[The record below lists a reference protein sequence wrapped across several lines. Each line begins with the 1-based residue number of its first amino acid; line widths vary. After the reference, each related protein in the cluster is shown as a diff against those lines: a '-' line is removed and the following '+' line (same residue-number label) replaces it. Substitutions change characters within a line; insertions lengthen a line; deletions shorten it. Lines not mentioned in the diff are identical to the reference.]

1 MRPLRPE
8 PGGSHRR
15 ALWTDDEAENLRKS
29 LKGRMAK
36 GHLTYKEVAEEL
48 GCCAETV
55 RSLVNRQRYR
65 G

>member
-1 MRPLRPE
+1 MKPLRPE
-8 PGGSHRR
+8 PGGSNRR
-15 ALWTDDEAENLRKS
+15 ALWTDDEAANLRKS
-29 LKGRMAK
+29 LKDRMAK
-36 GHLTYKEVAEEL
+36 GQLTYKEAAEEL